1 MVQAPVGHHCP
12 TCVKED
18 NQGVPQPRQVRW
30 MQPGQTRMTP
40 VVTALIALNV
50 IIFLITSSRP
60 DVEVHYAQIPSRI
73 AAGQYYRLIT
83 AAFLHANFYHILFNM
98 LALLI
103 IGPPIE
109 AAIGRVR
116 FLALY
121 LLAALGG
128 SVCSYLFSPVNIA
141 GVGASGAI
149 FGLFGA
155 YFVLARAR
163 RAETGGIVA
172 LIAVNLVFSFVDSTI
187 DWRAHVGGLITG
199 FTIGAMLTLAERRPP
214 AQRLAI
220 EIATFGVVTAVLIS
234 LIHLR
239 TDQLHV
245 PLA

>member
-1 MVQAPVGHHCP
+1 MVEAPVGHHCP
-12 TCVKED
+12 TCVKEE
-18 NQGVPQPRQVRW
+18 NRGVPQPRQVRW
-30 MQPGQTRMTP
+30 MQPGQTRLTP
-40 VVTALIALNV
+40 VVTALIAVNV

-60 DVEVHYAQIPSRI
+60 DVEVRYAQIPARI
-73 AAGQYYRLIT
+73 ASGEYYRLIT
-83 AAFLHANFYHILFNM
+83 AAFLHANFFHILFNM
-98 LALLI
+98 VALLI
-103 IGPPIE
+103 LGPPIE
-109 AAIGRVR
+109 TAIGRVR

-128 SVCSYLFSPVNIA
+128 SVCSYLFSPVNVA

-155 YFVLARAR
+155 YFAIARAR

-172 LIAVNLVFSFVDSTI
+172 LIAINLVFSFIDSAI

-199 FTIGAMLTLAERRPP
+199 FTIGAMLALAERRPP
-214 AQRLAI
+214 AQRRAI
-220 EIATFGVVTAVLIS
+220 EVATFTAVTAVLLG

-239 TDQLHV
+239 TDQLRV

>member
-18 NQGVPQPRQVRW
+18 NQGVPQPRQMRW
-30 MQPGQTRMTP
+30 MQPGQTRLTP

-60 DVEVHYAQIPSRI
+60 DVEVRYAQIPSRI

-163 RAETGGIVA
+163 RAETSGIVA
-172 LIAVNLVFSFVDSTI
+172 LIGINLVFSFVDSAI

-199 FTIGAMLTLAERRPP
+199 VAIGAMLTLAERRPP
-214 AQRLAI
+214 AQRRAI
-220 EIATFGVVTAVLIS
+220 EIATFGVVTAVLIG

>member
-1 MVQAPVGHHCP
+1 
-12 TCVKED
+12 
-18 NQGVPQPRQVRW
+18 
-30 MQPGQTRMTP
+30 
-40 VVTALIALNV
+40 
-50 IIFLITSSRP
+50 
-60 DVEVHYAQIPSRI
+60 
-73 AAGQYYRLIT
+73 
-83 AAFLHANFYHILFNM
+83 M

-163 RAETGGIVA
+163 RAETSGIVA